1 MTVAAVFAAALFS
14 SCTATYKTRTAKT
27 VEISN
32 SIIQMPTVVDLEVD
46 TMVVKRDTVWTST
59 LFKNPGQPLKSQIK
73 TVTAALLE
81 SAGADVLVQPSVSH
95 DVTYH
100 NIIKSTHTLSVS
112 GFPARYGR
120 FRTMTADDAAV
131 IDILAGNKR
140 EQHTMIADYRTA
152 IPQAPAAAGS
162 IGKLSKPI
170 KPVYK
175 PKVKRQKVEDNNRS
189 QRKTGYCGMVDIG
202 GYVGLFE
209 SEGFR
214 ISTTHGYQAG
224 KYFFV
229 GGGLEYGYHT
239 NVWVYDD
246 YDGYTTEM
254 SFLPIYLDLRAY
266 FMNRRFSPYLEARLG
281 CEVINAGL
289 YFSAGP
295 GFSIGHFQIGS
306 AFNFSFIGD
315 NGFFGFNITAGFKF

>member
-175 PKVKRQKVEDNNRS
+175 PKVKRQKVEDPNRY

-202 GYVGLFE
+202 WIGDYYSLGI
-209 SEGFR
+209 SA
-214 ISTTHGYQAG
+214 STTHGYQAG
-224 KYFFV
+224 KYFFI
-229 GGGLEYGYHT
+229 GAGLEYACYFGH
-239 NVWVYDD
+239 DD
-246 YDGYTTEM
+246 YHI
-254 SFLPIYLDLRAY
+254 LPIYLDLRAY
-266 FMNRRFSPYLEARLG
+266 FMNRRFSPYVETRLG
-281 CEVINAGL
+281 ADALNADL
-289 YFSAGP
+289 YFSIGG
-295 GFSIGHFQIGS
+295 GFAIGHFQIG
-306 AFNFSFIGD
+306 AGYRFSFETES
-315 NGFFGFNITAGFKF
+315 GFMLTAGFKF